1 MIAHL
6 DWARDGAD
14 WPNRDAS
21 RFVDA
26 AGMVWHVQIMGQGP
40 VILLLH
46 GTGAS
51 THSWRD
57 ILPKLADRF
66 TVVAPDLPGHG
77 FTADPPASAQSL
89 PGMASA
95 VADLLR
101 KLGLM
106 PFRGVG
112 HSAGAAVLVRMT
124 VRKMI
129 APDDIVSF
137 NGAFFPVSGVA
148 GHFFTPLAKAAA
160 ATSFMPK
167 LFASMADQ
175 KAVERLLKDT
185 GSKID
190 ARGLDLYRR
199 LFANQGHVAGT
210 LRHDGGLG
218 PALDRTG
225 SAQPHLPP
233 LSRARRSR
241 PYHLATRQRP
251 GRKALPDGQRHHLGK
266 PRTSGSRGEPRPRGG
281 DHCRPGRLPLA
292 QFEIDT
298 V

>member
-1 MIAHL
+1 MIAQL

-14 WPNRDAS
+14 WPNREAS
-21 RFVDA
+21 RFVDT
-26 AGMVWHVQIMGQGP
+26 AGMVWHVQVRGQGP

-57 ILPKLADRF
+57 VLPKLADRF

-112 HSAGAAVLVRMT
+112 HSAGAAILVRMA
-124 VRKMI
+124 VRRMI
-129 APDDIVSF
+129 TPDDIVSF

-190 ARGLDLYRR
+190 VRGLELYRR

-210 LRHDGGLG
+210 LRMMAAWDLHWTEQDLRNLPCRLYLVRGAADRTISPGDSDRAARLCPNASIITLANLG
-218 PALDRTG
+218 HLAHEENPAL
-225 SAQPHLPP
+225 A
-233 LSRARRSR
+233 A
-241 PYHLATRQRP
+241 
-251 GRKALPDGQRHHLGK
+251 
-266 PRTSGSRGEPRPRGG
+266 
-281 DHCRPGRLPLA
+281 
-292 QFEIDT
+292 EIIADPAGYLLRNAN
-298 V
+298 

>member
-1 MIAHL
+1 MIAQL

-14 WPNRDAS
+14 WPNREAS

-26 AGMVWHVQIMGQGP
+26 AGMVWHVQVMGHGP

-57 ILPKLADRF
+57 ILPRLADHF

-112 HSAGAAVLVRMT
+112 HSAGAAILVRMA

-190 ARGLDLYRR
+190 ARGLELYRR

-210 LRHDGGLG
+210 LRMMAAWDLHWTEQDLRNLPCRLYLVRGAADRTISPGDSDRAARLCPNASIITLANLG
-218 PALDRTG
+218 HLAHEENPAL
-225 SAQPHLPP
+225 A
-233 LSRARRSR
+233 A
-241 PYHLATRQRP
+241 
-251 GRKALPDGQRHHLGK
+251 
-266 PRTSGSRGEPRPRGG
+266 
-281 DHCRPGRLPLA
+281 
-292 QFEIDT
+292 EIIADPAGYLLRNAN
-298 V
+298 

>member
-101 KLGLM
+101 NLGLM

-210 LRHDGGLG
+210 LRMMAAWDLHWTEQDLRNLTCRLYLVRG
-218 PALDRTG
+218 AADRTI
-225 SAQPHLPP
+225 SPRD
-233 LSRARRSR
+233 SDRAAKLCPTASVITLANLG
-241 PYHLATRQRP
+241 HLAHEENP
-251 GRKALPDGQRHHLGK
+251 G
-266 PRTSGSRGEPRPRGG
+266 
-281 DHCRPGRLPLA
+281 LA
-292 QFEIDT
+292 AEIIADPEGYLLRNSN
-298 V
+298 